1 MNKLILKPINKAK
14 LSKILISIAVISVML
29 AILLYPDR
37 YILASLNGL
46 KLWCF
51 SVLPSLLPF
60 FFLTALLT
68 KTEVLC
74 NVFCKTNKLT
84 KTLFNL
90 NGVSFYAFILSA
102 LSGYPVGSRT
112 VNDLYLAGAINEN
125 EAKKTSILA
134 STSGPLFIVG
144 AVGTAMFNNK
154 YYGFILYSVHLI
166 SAILTAITFR
176 GKTNNSTTK
185 NQIILNEK
193 TDNILYESIYGSVIS
208 VLIVGGLIT
217 IFYVITEVLLDF
229 KILTPLINLVNAL
242 FKNFNNSNVGE
253 GFICGLIEC
262 TKGCYLL
269 SKLPTTPLTLSLSA
283 FLISFGGFSIIVQSL
298 VYLVKAKVKPLFF
311 ILGKTIHAVYS
322 FILSFI
328 IFSII

>member
-1 MNKLILKPINKAK
+1 
-14 LSKILISIAVISVML
+14 ML
-29 AILLYPDR
+29 AILLCTDR
-37 YILASLNGL
+37 YISASLNGI

-84 KTLFNL
+84 KTLFYL
-90 NGVSFYAFILSA
+90 NGVSFYAFILIA

-112 VNDLYLAGAINEN
+112 VCDLYLAGAITEN

-154 YYGFILYSVHLI
+154 YYGIIIYIVHVI
-166 SAILTAITFR
+166 SAILTAFSFR
-176 GKTNNSTTK
+176 GKTQNTTRKNS
-185 NQIILNEK
+185 IILNEK

-242 FKNFNNSNVGE
+242 FKNFNVGE

-311 ILGKTIHAVYS
+311 ILGKTVHATYS
-322 FILSFI
+322 LILCFI

>member
-1 MNKLILKPINKAK
+1 MNKLIFKPINKAK
-14 LSKILISIAVISVML
+14 LSKILISVAVISVML

-176 GKTNNSTTK
+176 GKTQNTTRKNS
-185 NQIILNEK
+185 IILTEK

-242 FKNFNNSNVGE
+242 FKNFNVGE

>member
-37 YILASLNGL
+37 YISASFNGL

-112 VNDLYLAGAINEN
+112 VCDLYLAGAINEN

-176 GKTNNSTTK
+176 GKTNNSTFK

-242 FKNFNNSNVGE
+242 FKNFNVGE

-262 TKGCYLL
+262 T
-269 SKLPTTPLTLSLSA
+269 
-283 FLISFGGFSIIVQSL
+283 
-298 VYLVKAKVKPLFF
+298 
-311 ILGKTIHAVYS
+311 
-322 FILSFI
+322 
-328 IFSII
+328 

>member
-1 MNKLILKPINKAK
+1 MNKLIFKPINKAK
-14 LSKILISIAVISVML
+14 LSKILISVAVISVML

-37 YILASLNGL
+37 YISASLNGI

-154 YYGFILYSVHLI
+154 YYGFIIYIVHVI

-176 GKTNNSTTK
+176 GKTQNTTRKNS
-185 NQIILNEK
+185 IILTEQ

-242 FKNFNNSNVGE
+242 FKNFNVGE

-269 SKLPTTPLTLSLSA
+269 SKLPTPPLTLSLSA

-298 VYLVKAKVKPLFF
+298 VYLVKAKVKPLVF
-311 ILGKTIHAVYS
+311 ILGKTVHATYS
-322 FILSFI
+322 FIICFI